1 MEIWFRLEPGWVGSV
16 GCGGGSQEPGRG
28 AFALRS
34 TPYPR
39 DLVRLERGRDVPVG
53 LGAARVF
60 PVNAGRR
67 DAGNNL

>member
-1 MEIWFRLEPGWVGSV
+1 MWFRLAPGWVGSV
-16 GCGGGSQEPGRG
+16 GCGGGSRETGRG

-34 TPYPR
+34 TPNRR
-39 DLVRLERGRDVPVG
+39 DLAGLERGQGVVVG
-53 LGAARVF
+53 VGAARVF